1 MYYDQLSIR
10 NNCNI
15 KLGHRFIL
23 HSSFQILMSVTV
35 LYFVNKYVS
44 ILMGVIIV
52 TVWKDID
59 WGMTAV
65 HV

>member
-1 MYYDQLSIR
+1 MYCDQLSVR
-10 NNCNI
+10 NMCNI
-15 KLGHRFIL
+15 NIVII
-23 HSSFQILMSVTV
+23 SSSLQILMSVIV

-59 WGMTAV
+59 WGMTAARV
-65 HV
+65 

>member
-10 NNCNI
+10 NMCNI
-15 KLGHRFIL
+15 NIVII
-23 HSSFQILMSVTV
+23 SSSLQILMSVMV
-35 LYFVNKYVS
+35 LYFVNKNVS
-44 ILMGVIIV
+44 ILMGVTIV

-59 WGMTAV
+59 WEMTVA

>member
-1 MYYDQLSIR
+1 
-10 NNCNI
+10 
-15 KLGHRFIL
+15 
-23 HSSFQILMSVTV
+23 MSVTV

-44 ILMGVIIV
+44 ILTGVIIV

-59 WGMTAV
+59 WGMITT

>member
-1 MYYDQLSIR
+1 MYSDQF
-10 NNCNI
+10 NVCNI
-15 KLGHRFIL
+15 YISFHFIL
-23 HSSFQILMSVTV
+23 HSSLQILMSVTV

-44 ILMGVIIV
+44 ILMGLIIV

-59 WGMTAV
+59 WGMTAA